1 MSIKIATTSPGSL
14 PSAPALES
22 IWTNISFVDDKDA
35 GLGENIGERTIM
47 NWLNHDHKKF
57 ESAVYKCRTACDAE
71 EWSVVEGLFPDLR
84 SSYRE
89 HVRIEEEVLFPA
101 YETHPGVSSGPTD
114 SLTADHVQI
123 FNLMNRIADRL
134 NKKSLDS
141 LAEDFS
147 LLYRILIKHHEKEE
161 EIFLPMA
168 SQALYS
174 DKDAILES
182 IKNQLETKD

>member
-1 MSIKIATTSPGSL
+1 
-14 PSAPALES
+14 
-22 IWTNISFVDDKDA
+22 
-35 GLGENIGERTIM
+35 M
-47 NWLNHDHKKF
+47 NWLNHDHKEF
-57 ESAVYKCRTACDAE
+57 EAAVYKCRNACHEE
-71 EWSVVEGLFPDLR
+71 EWSVVERLFPDLR
-84 SSYRE
+84 FSYRE

-101 YETHPGVSSGPTD
+101 YEAHPGVSSGPTD

-147 LLYRILIKHHEKEE
+147 LLYRILVKHHEKEE

-168 SQALYS
+168 SEALYS
-174 DKDAILES
+174 DKDAILQG
-182 IKNQLETKD
+182 IKDQFGSKD